1 MKKNLALGF
10 IYLCLFG
17 CEQTEIPIVPANN
30 GPVISAQ
37 IELGN
42 NYAKQIFY
50 NIKDS
55 SIVSENI
62 KTAWDIGL
70 ENGPEGYRIKINSS
84 TYSQII
90 KIENENFENTT
101 SVPTSAVWGWD
112 NAISLFNNTYIGDY
126 RNKNQIFILDRGY
139 NIDGTSRGIKKFRV
153 DTITGDHYIITH
165 ANLANSEM
173 SSCKIDKTSGS
184 SVIRFSFENNSPIEE
199 PLDSEWD
206 LLFTQYTHLYINNN
220 TTPSYLVTG
229 VLINSSSG
237 IEVAIDSVTPFFEI
251 NESSILNYTFSNNQ
265 NIIGYNWKEYNF
277 ESQYYYVKDYINY
290 IIKDSKGRCF
300 KLRYIDF
307 YNSIGEKGAP
317 MFEYQLFN

>member
-1 MKKNLALGF
+1 MKKHIALVF
-10 IYLCLFG
+10 LYLCLFG
-17 CEQTEIPIVPANN
+17 CEQTEIPIVPASN
-30 GPVISAQ
+30 GPVISTQ

-90 KIENENFENTT
+90 KIENANFENTI
-101 SVPTSAVWGWD
+101 SVPNSAVWGWD

-126 RNKNQIFILDRGY
+126 RNSKQLFILDRGY
-139 NIDGTSRGIKKFRV
+139 NENGEPRGIKKFRV
-153 DTITGDHYIITH
+153 DSITEKYYILTH
-165 ANLANSEM
+165 SNLDNSEM
-173 SSCKIDKTSGS
+173 SSCKIDKTNGS

-206 LLFTQYTHLYINNN
+206 LLFTQYTHLYINNDAN
-220 TTPSYLVTG
+220 PSYLVTG

-237 IEVAIDSVTPFFEI
+237 IEVAIDSVTPFLEI
-251 NESSILNYTFSNNQ
+251 NENSILNYTFSNNQ

-277 ESQYYYVKDYINY
+277 ESQYYYVKDYISY
-290 IIKDSKGRCF
+290 IIKDSKGRYF